1 MATLTN
7 TLVSEWT
14 KKTRLAD
21 EFSDEMR
28 ADFLVVFPTKKDF
41 EDARQDI
48 YDSILC
54 GFSEQDQINYFI
66 SSQYLNQRNK
76 TPDVLKYTRIRNS
89 IKKKIYR
96 FYDKLCVAMYYS
108 ESTTTDET
116 NISMRDI
123 FRYVDDEENE
133 VAEKVG
139 DKVGEQG
146 GEQVLVSSSRAFVPE
161 SVIHELSAKLSA
173 MNAALEEEEERK
185 EPDTFSVEEMLEISE
200 GINQELQNSII
211 CPVCLD
217 IIVAVNEEVICCFAH
232 GHPIHLMCR
241 WNMAKSKKHK
251 CPTCNEFCEEDQG
264 REFCRTFGIVR
275 RNNRT
280 AVVVAASSSIVTRSR
295 KN

>member
-76 TPDVLKYTRIRNS
+76 KPDVLKYTRIRNS

-108 ESTTTDET
+108 ESTTSDET

-123 FRYVDDEENE
+123 FRHVDEEDQVVE
-133 VAEKVG
+133 GEKG
-139 DKVGEQG
+139 GEEDKV
-146 GEQVLVSSSRAFVPE
+146 LVSSRAFVPE

-185 EPDTFSVEEMLEISE
+185 EPDTFSVEEMIEISE

-241 WNMAKSKKHK
+241 WNMAKSKNHK

-280 AVVVAASSSIVTRSR
+280 AVVVAASSIVTRSR